1 MNFLKSFLVVALL
14 LNFGCNK
21 DTGDKVEEAANT
33 VSENVEG
40 MANKVEREA
49 CEMVD
54 GKLECAAEEVKENV
68 KAAADELT
76 N

>member
-1 MNFLKSFLVVALL
+1 MKVLKSLLVVALL

-21 DTGDKVEEAANT
+21 DTGDKIEDAANT
-33 VSENVEG
+33 VGENVEG

-49 CEMVD
+49 CEMVN

-68 KAAADELT
+68 KDAADKLT